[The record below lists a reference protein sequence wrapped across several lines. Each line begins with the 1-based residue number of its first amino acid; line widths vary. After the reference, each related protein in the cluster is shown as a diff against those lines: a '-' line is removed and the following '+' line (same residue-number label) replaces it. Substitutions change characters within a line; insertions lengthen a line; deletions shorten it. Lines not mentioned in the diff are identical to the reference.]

1 MTINDC
7 NEYSEW
13 PGVGCKA
20 TFAAIS
26 EAQATS
32 QNSQNYADDMYAA
45 GAILVVVGV
54 GYMVLRKRRTAS
66 IDLEKEESGQFEMM
80 SDGVQA

>member
-7 NEYSEW
+7 NEYSDW
-13 PGVGCKA
+13 GVGCKA
-20 TFAAIS
+20 TFGAIS
-26 EAQATS
+26 DEEAAQS
-32 QNSQNYADDMYAA
+32 YADDMYAA

-54 GYMVLRKRRTAS
+54 GFMVMRKRRMAS
-66 IDLEKEESGQFEMM
+66 IDLEKEENGQFEMM